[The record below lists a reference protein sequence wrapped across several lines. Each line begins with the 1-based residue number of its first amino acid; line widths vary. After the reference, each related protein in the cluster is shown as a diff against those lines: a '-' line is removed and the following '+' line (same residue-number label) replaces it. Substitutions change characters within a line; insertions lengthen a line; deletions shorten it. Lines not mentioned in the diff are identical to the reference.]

1 MSLSTDAG
9 IAEREI
15 VTTRIFDAPR
25 DIVFAAW
32 IDPQHIG
39 QWWGPNGFT
48 ITTERMDVRPG
59 GEWVFV
65 MHGPNGV
72 DYPNRIVYLDIT
84 RPARLEYKHDSGDEN
99 EPGQFVMT
107 VTFTEQDGKTHL
119 TMRALLKSA
128 AERDRVVREHNA
140 IEGGQQTLGR
150 LADYLAASR

>member
-1 MSLSTDAG
+1 MSISTHAG

-65 MHGPNGV
+65 MHGPDGT
-72 DYPNRIVYLDIT
+72 DYPNRIVYAVIE
-84 RPARLEYKHDSGDEN
+84 RPGKLVYKHDSGDEN
-99 EPGQFVMT
+99 EPRQFVTT
-107 VTFTEQDGKTHL
+107 VTFAEQSGKTVL
-119 TMRALLKSA
+119 TMRALFKTA
-128 AERDRVVREHNA
+128 AERDSVVREHNA
-140 IEGGQQTLGR
+140 IEGGNQTLGR
-150 LADYLAASR
+150 LAAYLAASR